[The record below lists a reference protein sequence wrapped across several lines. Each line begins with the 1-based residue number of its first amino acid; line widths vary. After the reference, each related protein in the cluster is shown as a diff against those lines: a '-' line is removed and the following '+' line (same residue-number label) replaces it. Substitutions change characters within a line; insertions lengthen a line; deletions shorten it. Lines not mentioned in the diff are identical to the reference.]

1 VKAAV
6 LVVAL
11 VAGLVVIPDRLLSY
25 LSPRVGATARDAL
38 MLGYEVVA
46 FVILA
51 WAFVALQRGR
61 GRR

>member
-6 LVVAL
+6 MIVAL

-25 LSPRVGATARDAL
+25 LSPRVGSTARDAL
-38 MLGYEVVA
+38 VLGWEVVA
-46 FVILA
+46 FVALA

-61 GRR
+61 R